1 MSLTIRDD
9 IVRIFAE
16 ASNGGEPAY
25 SDYEEAVVILED
37 AQSPLTTRLI
47 EKLYNEVI
55 EKGHI
60 DFDDIP
66 VSAGDI
72 RAYKGYPVMMETLNN
87 VMQLSQ
93 KDNNAEAMEYASTIT
108 TAISHIESLSQYY
121 KEGFSK
127 KTPLVMTE
135 YNLFVFCCVQAT
147 SAILSQYV
155 EIVKGFRDATYR
167 MKIRNSKYAPN
178 AFYFQ
183 QLEKFNKT
191 VESTN
196 YPVYLKTAMESDGN
210 NFIGSTAVGVITVA
224 VAILAV
230 IIPLLRALVYQ
241 FYALR
246 TKLSDACA
254 LQATYL
260 EFNKTCLEA
269 NQMMD
274 QTKRDKI
281 LRKQEAIRKM
291 FERMAEKLRVDMVA
305 ASKKSKSDLEKED
318 KKFKQSAIRD
328 DIDNSVGGFLL

>member
-1 MSLTIRDD
+1 MGLTVMDD
-9 IVRIFAE
+9 VVKIFAE
-16 ASNGGEPAY
+16 NTDGGEPTYA
-25 SDYEEAVVILED
+25 DCDEARMILED
-37 AQSPLTTRLI
+37 AQSPLTTRLV
-47 EKLYNEVI
+47 EKMYMEVI

-72 RAYKGYPVMMETLNN
+72 KAYKGYPVMIETLGNI
-87 VMQLSQ
+87 MQMSQ
-93 KDNNAEAMEYASTIT
+93 KDGNKDAMNYATIIT
-108 TAISHIESLSQYY
+108 TAIHHIEALGQYY

-127 KTPLVMTE
+127 KSHLLMAE

-155 EIVKGFRDATYR
+155 EIVKGFRDSTYSMR
-167 MKIRNSKYAPN
+167 IRNSKYTAN

-191 VESTN
+191 VEGTN
-196 YPVYLKTAMESDGN
+196 YPVYMKTTMEN
-210 NFIGSTAVGVITVA
+210 EENQFIGSTAVGVVAVA

-230 IIPLLRALVYQ
+230 IIPLLRSLVYH

-260 EFNKTCLEA
+260 KFNRTCLEA

-274 QTKRDKI
+274 QAKRDKVI
-281 LRKQEAIRKM
+281 RKQETVKKI
-291 FERMAEKLRVDMVA
+291 FERMSEKLRVDMVS
-305 ASKKSKSDLEKED
+305 ASKKTKTDLEKEN
-318 KKFKQSAIRD
+318 KKFKKSVIQD
-328 DIDNSVGGFLL
+328 DVDNAVGGFLL

>member
-1 MSLTIRDD
+1 MSLTVTDD

-16 ASNGGEPAY
+16 NADGGEPTY
-25 SDYEEAVVILED
+25 LDCTEALSILED
-37 AQSPLTTRLI
+37 AQSPLTTRLV
-47 EKLYNEVI
+47 EKMYLEVI

-72 RAYKGYPVMMETLNN
+72 KAYKGYPVMMETLGNI
-87 VMQLSQ
+87 MQKAQ
-93 KDNNAEAMEYASTIT
+93 QDNNKDAMNYATIIT
-108 TAISHIESLSQYY
+108 TAIHHIEGLGQYY

-127 KTPLVMTE
+127 KTPLVMAE
-135 YNLFVFCCVQAT
+135 YNLFVLCCVQAT

-155 EIVKGFRDATYR
+155 EIVKGFRDGTYSMR
-167 MKIRNSKYAPN
+167 IRNTKYAPN

-183 QLEKFNKT
+183 QLDKFNKT
-191 VESTN
+191 VETTN
-196 YPVYLKTAMESDGN
+196 YPTYLKTAMEAEEN
-210 NFIGSTAVGVITVA
+210 QFIGATAVGVVA
-224 VAILAV
+224 VALAILAV
-230 IIPLLRALVYQ
+230 VIPLLRSLVYH

-274 QTKRDKI
+274 QTKREKVI
-281 LRKQEAIRKM
+281 RKQEAVKRL
-291 FERMAEKLRVDMVA
+291 FERMSEKLRVDMVSA
-305 ASKKSKSDLEKED
+305 GKKTKTDLEKED
-318 KKFKQSAIRD
+318 KKFKKSVIQND
-328 DIDNSVGGFLL
+328 VDTSVGGFLL